1 MGLLSDGLDML
12 ADSFVYAISL
22 FAVGGTLAR
31 KKTIAR
37 TAAYFQMILAL
48 IGFSE
53 VIRRVFSNQPL
64 PHFKTMILISFFAL
78 IANSFCLWIMHKSK
92 NKQEAHMRAS
102 MIFTSNDVIIN
113 LGVMLTG
120 VLVHLLQS
128 GAPDLIIGS
137 IVFALVLNGARRML
151 RV

>member
-1 MGLLSDGLDML
+1 
-12 ADSFVYAISL
+12 
-22 FAVGGTLAR
+22 
-31 KKTIAR
+31 
-37 TAAYFQMILAL
+37 MILAL